1 MATAIRRTEAEL
13 KALMPNQVIP
23 PIGSD
28 TVEPTW
34 QQIQLCSTLCA
45 ANAAAIVVS
54 LYLARFLHY
63 ASHQFHQGYSDLLR
77 RNLRIF
83 STINLSVPV
92 LSDLRVP

>member
-13 KALMPNQVIP
+13 KALMPNQIIP

-45 ANAAAIVVS
+45 ANAASIDSDGGDGLLGHVLFVSVS
-54 LYLARFLHY
+54 LHH
-63 ASHQFHQGYSDLLR
+63 SHTRTKYR
-77 RNLRIF
+77 
-83 STINLSVPV
+83 LSLSFV
-92 LSDLRVP
+92 LSFK